1 MTIPDTFPKKP
12 RFTLESLREIRIPKG
27 AGCTVTAF
35 VFIHE
40 GRKVEKIA
48 GVEDLTAEERTAAL
62 AFILEHGE
70 TVVKRKTPIRPP
82 EPIDLSSL
90 TIPDD
95 I

>member
-1 MTIPDTFPKKP
+1 MTNPDAFPVEP

-27 AGCTVTAF
+27 AGSTVTAF
-35 VFIHE
+35 VFIHA
-40 GRKVEKIA
+40 GKKVEKYA
-48 GVEDLTAEERTAAL
+48 TVEDLTDQERTAAL

-82 EPIDLSSL
+82 EPIDLSTL